1 MSKRKKLFVA
11 LASVAVLVL
20 GGIAYAAWTA
30 DGSGTGKAHA
40 RDAIVVGV
48 NAATGT
54 ADLYPGV
61 TDGDIHFTLD
71 NDNPYA
77 VTFTGFT
84 AGMITSS
91 APVACP
97 ASLVTVDDTSPISV
111 PVAVAA
117 GASGS
122 AGEIDGVVSLDHAAL
137 DGCQGVT
144 FDIDLT
150 LTGSQD

>member
-30 DGSGTGKAHA
+30 DGTGTGRAHA
-40 RDAIVVGV
+40 RTAIVVDV
-48 NAATGT
+48 NAATGA
-54 ADLYPGV
+54 ADLYPGA

-84 AGMITSS
+84 AGTITSS

-97 ASLVTVDDTSPISV
+97 STLVSVNSAGGISV
-111 PVAVAA
+111 PVA
-117 GASGS
+117 GNTSGF
-122 AGEIDGVVSLDHAAL
+122 AGEIDGVVSLDHAAPN
-137 DGCQGVT
+137 GCQGVT
-144 FDIDLT
+144 FDIALT